1 MSISVGNTTR
11 TDIFDME
18 KYDNIILTS
27 ILYYF
32 IGGIMKEEIK
42 KLVDEIPTDDLF
54 LISLLNIL
62 RGFLKNKEKKEA

>member
-1 MSISVGNTTR
+1 
-11 TDIFDME
+11 
-18 KYDNIILTS
+18 
-27 ILYYF
+27 
-32 IGGIMKEEIK
+32 MKEEIK